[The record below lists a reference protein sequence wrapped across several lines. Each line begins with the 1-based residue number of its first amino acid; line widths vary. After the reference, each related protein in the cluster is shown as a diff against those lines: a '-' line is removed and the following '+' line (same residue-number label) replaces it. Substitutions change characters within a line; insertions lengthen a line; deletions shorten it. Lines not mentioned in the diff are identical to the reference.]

1 VLIELAVSDLGVIE
15 SLRLVLGEGM
25 TALTGETGAGK
36 TMLVEAIDL
45 LVGGKADAVLVRP
58 GADEATVEGRF
69 VVDGDEVV
77 LTRVVPAVG
86 RSRGYVNGRLAPA
99 SALAEW
105 GARLVDLHGQHA
117 HQSLLA
123 PATQRGALDLF
134 GRVDLEPLLLARQ
147 ELARVESALS
157 ELGGDE
163 RARAREID
171 LLRFQVDE
179 LERARLSGPDEDDSL
194 SAEETL
200 LGDAVAH
207 QEAAAA
213 AVDAL
218 QAEGAA
224 NDAVGEAIAAIAGRA
239 PFAAAEQRLRS
250 VAAELSDIAAEVR
263 ALGEGIEDDPER
275 LAAVRERR
283 QLLHDLRRKYGE
295 TLRDVL
301 AYWDE
306 TSRRLAE
313 LEAHDERAAALDRER
328 AAAVEA
334 VDRAAAAVAKA
345 RRAAAPGLASATA
358 EHLGELAMA
367 KAKLAVEVHG
377 EGAGDDVRFLLAANP
392 GAPLLPL
399 AKVASGGEL
408 ARAMLAL
415 RLVLSGTADGSGPP
429 TLVFDEVD
437 AGIGGT
443 AALAVGAA
451 LSALAADR
459 QVLVVTHLPQVAVH
473 AGTQVAVRKDDT
485 GTVTTAH
492 ASVLD
497 DEERVI
503 ELSRMLSGS
512 PDSETARQHATEL
525 LASVRAR
532 TSE

>member
-1 VLIELAVSDLGVIE
+1 
-15 SLRLVLGEGM
+15 M

-36 TMLVEAIDL
+36 TMLVEAIEL

-105 GARLVDLHGQHA
+105 GERLVDLHGQHA

-123 PATQRGALDLF
+123 PATQRAALDLF
-134 GRVDLEPLLLARQ
+134 GAVDLTALAEARR
-147 ELARVESALS
+147 ELARIEAALA

-179 LERARLSGPDEDDSL
+179 IDRARLSDPDEDDAL
-194 SAEETL
+194 SSEESM
-200 LGDAVAH
+200 LGDALAH
-207 QEAAAA
+207 QDAAAT

-218 QAEGAA
+218 LADGGAT
-224 NDAVGEAIAAIAGRA
+224 DALGQAIAAVAGRE
-239 PFAAAEQRLRS
+239 PFAAVEARLRGAAAELAD
-250 VAAELSDIAAEVR
+250 VAAELRSI
-263 ALGEGIEDDPER
+263 GERIEDDPER
-275 LAAVRERR
+275 LATVRERR

-295 TLRDVL
+295 TLAEVL
-301 AYWDE
+301 AYWSE
-306 TSRRLAE
+306 NGARLAE
-313 LEAHDERAAALDRER
+313 LEAHDERAASLDRER
-328 AAAVEA
+328 AHAIAAVA
-334 VDRAAAAVAKA
+334 KAAAAVADA
-345 RRAAAPGLASATA
+345 RRAAAPGLAKATA
-358 EHLGELAMA
+358 AHLSQLAMA

-377 EGAGDDVRFLLAANP
+377 DGAGDDVRFLLAANP

-415 RLVLSGTADGSGPP
+415 RLVLSHSSDGAGPP

-451 LSALAADR
+451 LAALAVDR

-473 AGTQVAVRKDDT
+473 ASAQVAVRKDDT
-485 GTVTTAH
+485 GKVTTAE

-497 DEERVI
+497 DDERVI

-512 PDSETARQHATEL
+512 PDSESAREHAKEL